1 MVSSKTADF
10 VSHDHRLYIDGKF
23 VPAASGK
30 TFPVFNPATGE
41 VITDVPE
48 AEEEDVESRRSSQRA
63 APSTTARGPHVT
75 L

>member
-10 VSHDHRLYIDGKF
+10 VSHNHGLYIDGKF

-30 TFPVFNPATGE
+30 TFPVYNPATGD
-41 VITDVPE
+41 VIAHVPE
-48 AEEEDVESRRSSQRA
+48 ADRKTSISPCRRA
-63 APSTTARGPHVT
+63 ARLRRRQMDPPCT